1 MILAFFGTPGGGEL
15 LLVLLAVLLLFGAK
29 NLPRMAR
36 TLGRTLE
43 EFRRAAREVT
53 DEIVHAD
60 EDDDLKQPHSV
71 VSPKQLQKKGAST
84 SEKPHP
90 QSGQKTAAMGAVN
103 LDPSSPRDSL

>member
-1 MILAFFGTPGGGEL
+1 MIVALFGTPSGGEL
-15 LLVLLAVLLLFGAK
+15 LLVLLVVLLLFGAK

-60 EDDDLKQPHSV
+60 DDESLQRPRPLGAGDSAQGEDPPRQ
-71 VSPKQLQKKGAST
+71 QKKST
-84 SEKPHP
+84 SSEDRDD
-90 QSGQKTAAMGAVN
+90 SA
-103 LDPSSPRDSL
+103 SSLKESS